1 MNVRLTDKATIGG
14 TRITDSGYMVT
25 EAFAVRT
32 GVQLY
37 TGDEVGRPDL
47 SIVRVYRS
55 EDEVRSPDSLRT
67 FTHTP
72 VTVGHPREPVT
83 SDNWKQLAVGEVSTE
98 ATWDGN
104 KIKLPLIVK
113 DQAAIDGIQSGT
125 RELSAGYICQLDW
138 TPGETPDGQTYDAR
152 QVNIRINHLAIVP
165 RGRAGAEC
173 RIGDADYWGA
183 SPVPKENTMTM
194 KAVVVGDEVVQ
205 VQDTD
210 ADKVKKFISDLN
222 TTNAKEL
229 AKKDAEIATKDARI
243 AELEKSQMTDAQ
255 LDARVAQRAQL
266 LADASLIAPKTDFKG
281 LSDADIRKK
290 AVLTVNAEYADKS
303 AAYIDAMF
311 DIQLENAKKKKQTND
326 NVLQGFVSQ
335 KQHHAQDSNIH
346 DFGEAAREARLLDA
360 WKTKE

>member
-1 MNVRLTDKATIGG
+1 
-14 TRITDSGYMVT
+14 
-25 EAFAVRT
+25 
-32 GVQLY
+32 
-37 TGDEVGRPDL
+37 
-47 SIVRVYRS
+47 
-55 EDEVRSPDSLRT
+55 
-67 FTHTP
+67 
-72 VTVGHPREPVT
+72 
-83 SDNWKQLAVGEVSTE
+83 
-98 ATWDGN
+98 
-104 KIKLPLIVK
+104 
-113 DQAAIDGIQSGT
+113 
-125 RELSAGYICQLDW
+125 
-138 TPGETPDGQTYDAR
+138 
-152 QVNIRINHLAIVP
+152 
-165 RGRAGAEC
+165 
-173 RIGDADYWGA
+173 
-183 SPVPKENTMTM
+183 MTM

-311 DIQLENAKKKKQTND
+311 DIQLENAKKKQTND
-326 NVLQGFVSQ
+326 NVLQGFVNQ
-335 KQHHAQDSNIH
+335 KQHHAQDSNVH